1 MCVQNKQDSFYV
13 STFISGNTQSFNQ
26 LIHKYNDKVYGYIL
40 SKIKDK
46 DISNDIFQEVCIKVF
61 NILRSGKYRD
71 QGKFLPWFMRITH
84 NVIIDYFRKE
94 SRLHNFNKNLKFDL
108 INSLN
113 DNNEIQD
120 SKYPNFDQSKELKK
134 LTGLLSED
142 QKEVIEMRFFG
153 GMTFKEISNECGIS
167 INTALG
173 RMRYAL
179 SNMRKLCHKNK
190 FEFSFQ

>member
-1 MCVQNKQDSFYV
+1 
-13 STFISGNTQSFNQ
+13 
-26 LIHKYNDKVYGYIL
+26 
-40 SKIKDK
+40 
-46 DISNDIFQEVCIKVF
+46 
-61 NILRSGKYRD
+61 
-71 QGKFLPWFMRITH
+71 MRITH

-94 SRLHNFNKNLKFDL
+94 SRLQNFNKNLKFDV

>member
-1 MCVQNKQDSFYV
+1 MCVQSKQDSIYV
-13 STFISGNTQSFNQ
+13 STFISGNTESFNQ
-26 LIHKYNDKVYGYIL
+26 LIQKYNDKVYGYIL

-46 DISNDIFQEVCIKVF
+46 DISNDIFQEVCIKVL
-61 NILRSGKYRD
+61 NILRSGKYKD
-71 QGKFLPWFMRITH
+71 QGKFLPWLMRVTH

-94 SRLHNFNKNLKFDL
+94 TRLQHFNNNFKFDL

>member
-1 MCVQNKQDSFYV
+1 MCVQNKQDSIYV

-26 LIHKYNDKVYGYIL
+26 LIQKYNDKVYGYIL

-46 DISNDIFQEVCIKVF
+46 DISNDIFQEVCIKVL
-61 NILRSGKYRD
+61 NILRSGKYKD
-71 QGKFLPWFMRITH
+71 QGKFLPWLMRITH

-94 SRLHNFNKNLKFDL
+94 TRLQHFNKNFKFDL

-113 DNNEIQD
+113 DDNEIQD